1 MKNQEKFHLLHSVKR
16 EVYYSYIRI
25 IRLFS
30 YLFNKNNEYQFLF
43 ILSPPYAG
51 STMLNQI
58 ISSSDNVS
66 CNNNLGTREGQ
77 LLPGVKHFMFQK
89 DRWDENV
96 QYPWKKVRETWLRYW
111 DYSKPVF
118 LDKSIP
124 NIMRVDEIEKVF
136 SPIKYMCMVRNP
148 YAQVEGLMRRNKQDA
163 KSAAEFAIKCLYYQS
178 KNRKRENIL
187 FFTYE
192 QLCDNRQE
200 VSQKMI
206 EFIPELADLDMNI
219 DLTSHNFKKKGKM
232 KMANLNDEKIAKIS
246 ETDFEIINSIFEK
259 DKDLLKEFGYKIIN
273 NDK

>member
-1 MKNQEKFHLLHSVKR
+1 MKKKEKFHLLYSVKR
-16 EVYYSYIRI
+16 EVYYNYIRI

>member
-1 MKNQEKFHLLHSVKR
+1 MQKKEKFHLLYSVKR
-16 EVYYSYIRI
+16 EVYYNYIRI

-51 STMLNQI
+51 STMLNQL

-77 LLPGVKHFMFQK
+77 LLPAVKKFMFQK
-89 DRWDENV
+89 NRWNENV
-96 QYPWKKVRETWLRYW
+96 QYPWEEVRKTWLRYW

-178 KNRKRENIL
+178 KNRKRKNIL

-200 VSQKMI
+200 VSQRMI
-206 EFIPELADLDMNI
+206 EFIPELSDLDMNI

>member
-1 MKNQEKFHLLHSVKR
+1 MKKKEKFHLLHSVKR
-16 EVYYSYIRI
+16 RVYYSYIRI

-51 STMLNQI
+51 STMLNQL

-89 DRWDENV
+89 DRWNENV
-96 QYPWKKVRETWLRYW
+96 QYPWEEVRKTWLRYW

-206 EFIPELADLDMNI
+206 EFIPELSDLDMNI

>member
-1 MKNQEKFHLLHSVKR
+1 MKKKEKFHLLYSVKR
-16 EVYYSYIRI
+16 EVYYNYIRI

-51 STMLNQI
+51 STMLNQL

-77 LLPGVKHFMFQK
+77 LLPAVKKFMFQK
-89 DRWDENV
+89 NRWNENV
-96 QYPWKKVRETWLRYW
+96 QYPWEEVRKTWLRYW

-200 VSQKMI
+200 VSRKMI

>member
-1 MKNQEKFHLLHSVKR
+1 MKKKEKFHLFHSVKR
-16 EVYYSYIRI
+16 EIYYSYIRV
-25 IRLFS
+25 IRLISNLFS
-30 YLFNKNNEYQFLF
+30 KNIEHQFLF

-51 STMLNQI
+51 STMLNQL
-58 ISSSDNVS
+58 ISSSENVS

-89 DRWDENV
+89 DRWDEKV
-96 QYPWKKVRETWLRYW
+96 QYPWEKARKTWLRYW
-111 DYSKPVF
+111 DYSKPIF

-192 QLCDNRQE
+192 QLCDNGE
-200 VSQKMI
+200 EISQRMI
-206 EFIPELADLDMNI
+206 KFMPELSDLDMNI
-219 DLTSHNFKKKGKM
+219 ELTSHNFKTEGKM
-232 KMANLNDEKIAKIS
+232 KMVNLNDEKIAKIS
-246 ETDFEIINSIFEK
+246 ETDFEIINSIFVKNEN
-259 DKDLLKEFGYKIIN
+259 LLSEFGYKIIN
-273 NDK
+273 K

>member
-1 MKNQEKFHLLHSVKR
+1 MKKKEKFHLFHSVKR
-16 EVYYSYIRI
+16 EIYYSYIRV
-25 IRLFS
+25 IRLISNLFS
-30 YLFNKNNEYQFLF
+30 KNIEHQFLF

-51 STMLNQI
+51 STMLNQL
-58 ISSSDNVS
+58 ISSSENVS

-96 QYPWKKVRETWLRYW
+96 QYPWKKVRKIWLKYW
-111 DYSKPVF
+111 DYSKPIF

-192 QLCDNRQE
+192 QLCDNGEE
-200 VSQKMI
+200 VSQRMI
-206 EFIPELADLDMNI
+206 EFIPELSDLDVNI
-219 DLTSHNFKKKGKM
+219 ELTSHNFKTEGKM
-232 KMANLNDEKIAKIS
+232 KMVNLNDEKIAKIS
-246 ETDFEIINSIFEK
+246 ETDFEIINSIFVKNEN
-259 DKDLLKEFGYKIIN
+259 LLSEFGYKIIN
-273 NDK
+273 K

>member
-89 DRWDENV
+89 NRWNENV
-96 QYPWKKVRETWLRYW
+96 QYPWEEVRKTWLRYW

-219 DLTSHNFKKKGKM
+219 DLTSHNFKKKAKM

-259 DKDLLKEFGYKIIN
+259 EKDLLKEFGYKIIN

>member
-1 MKNQEKFHLLHSVKR
+1 MKKKEKFHLLYSVKR
-16 EVYYSYIRI
+16 EVYYNYIRI

-51 STMLNQI
+51 STMLNQL

-77 LLPGVKHFMFQK
+77 LLPAVKKFMFQK
-89 DRWDENV
+89 NRWNENV
-96 QYPWKKVRETWLRYW
+96 QYPWEEVRKTWLRYW

-192 QLCDNRQE
+192 QLCDNGQE
-200 VSQKMI
+200 ISQKMI
-206 EFIPELADLDMNI
+206 EFIPELSDLDMNI

>member
-1 MKNQEKFHLLHSVKR
+1 MKKKEKFHLLHSVKR

-51 STMLNQI
+51 STMLNQL

-89 DRWDENV
+89 DRWNENV
-96 QYPWKKVRETWLRYW
+96 QYPWEEVRKTWLRYW

>member
-1 MKNQEKFHLLHSVKR
+1 MKKKEKFHLLHSVKR

-51 STMLNQI
+51 STMLNQL
-58 ISSSDNVS
+58 ISYSDNVS

-77 LLPGVKHFMFQK
+77 LLPGVKNFMFQK
-89 DRWDENV
+89 DRWNENV
-96 QYPWKKVRETWLRYW
+96 QYPWEEVRKTWLRYW

-200 VSQKMI
+200 VSRKMI

-232 KMANLNDEKIAKIS
+232 KIANLNDEKIAKIS

-259 DKDLLKEFGYKIIN
+259 EKDLLKEFGYKIIN
-273 NDK
+273 I

>member
-89 DRWDENV
+89 NRWNENV
-96 QYPWKKVRETWLRYW
+96 QYPWEEVRKTWLRYW

-259 DKDLLKEFGYKIIN
+259 EKDLLKEFGYKIIN

>member
-1 MKNQEKFHLLHSVKR
+1 MKKQEKFHLLHSVKR

-51 STMLNQI
+51 STMLNQL

-77 LLPGVKHFMFQK
+77 LLPAVKKFMFQK
-89 DRWDENV
+89 NRWNENV
-96 QYPWKKVRETWLRYW
+96 QYPWEEVRKTWLRYW

>member
-77 LLPGVKHFMFQK
+77 LLPAVKKFMFQK
-89 DRWDENV
+89 NRWNENV
-96 QYPWKKVRETWLRYW
+96 QYPWEEVRKTWLRYW

-200 VSQKMI
+200 ISQRMI
-206 EFIPELADLDMNI
+206 EFIPELSDLDMNI

>member
-1 MKNQEKFHLLHSVKR
+1 MKKKEKFHLLYSVKR
-16 EVYYSYIRI
+16 EVYYNYIRI

-51 STMLNQI
+51 STMLNQL
-58 ISSSDNVS
+58 ISYSDNVS

-89 DRWDENV
+89 DRWNENV
-96 QYPWKKVRETWLRYW
+96 QYPWEEVRKTWLRYW

-192 QLCDNRQE
+192 QLCDNGQE
-200 VSQKMI
+200 ISQKMI
-206 EFIPELADLDMNI
+206 EFIPELSDLDMNI
-219 DLTSHNFKKKGKM
+219 ELTSHNFKKKGKM

-246 ETDFEIINSIFEK
+246 ETDFEIINSIFKKNEN
-259 DKDLLKEFGYKIIN
+259 LLLEFGYKIIN
-273 NDK
+273 I

>member
-51 STMLNQI
+51 STMLNQL

-77 LLPGVKHFMFQK
+77 LLPAVKKFMFQK
-89 DRWDENV
+89 NRWNENV
-96 QYPWKKVRETWLRYW
+96 QYPWEEVRKTWLRYW

-178 KNRKRENIL
+178 KNRKRKNIL

-200 VSQKMI
+200 VSQRMI
-206 EFIPELADLDMNI
+206 EFIPELSDLDMNI